1 MGVLWVVIVDHTRT
15 FEFPSICDRFQDSCS
30 LPILTRQYSDE
41 GDEKDSSDYDGREAK
56 NFALIVEL
64 DLINSPLYGF
74 YRCRR
79 ISADIQLFKVFIH
92 FLEGIPE

>member
-1 MGVLWVVIVDHTRT
+1 MGVLRVVVVDPART
-15 FEFPSICDRFQDSCS
+15 FGFPSICDCFQDSS
-30 LPILTRQYSDE
+30 PLPIQTRQYSDE
-41 GDEKDSSDYDGREAK
+41 ADEKDSSDYDGREAK
-56 NFALIVEL
+56 NFALMVEL
-64 DLINSPLYGF
+64 DLIYSLLYGF